1 MQPNKFS
8 SKIQETIHPEIQNT
22 ALLLGNGINNYN
34 GGSSSWNN
42 LLINL
47 AKEHISKN
55 GDFKKILEE
64 KSVSYPEFFDLVDL
78 SIKDPTIN
86 LELKKRL
93 AKGILKWKPQ
103 DVHKDWVSKFRGIN
117 RPILTTNFDYLLE
130 MADEDIRGFIQSNSR
145 KERFSPLNFKID
157 PKKREYNY
165 YYPWRSYYSN
175 RTISDCNNDF
185 AIWHIHGF
193 CDFVKSIRMGL
204 SDYMGIVEKSR
215 RILYK
220 TTGNPFKS
228 FDNLNNWIGRNTWLD
243 VFLNNNILI
252 VGLGLEVQEVSLR
265 WLLIVREKLYK
276 KYENQGIRKKTWFI
290 LNEEYD
296 LMPEGKRLFFEKLN
310 IDIIPA
316 AKSEDIYMSLP
327 TLI

>member
-1 MQPNKFS
+1 
-8 SKIQETIHPEIQNT
+8 
-22 ALLLGNGINNYN
+22 
-34 GGSSSWNN
+34 
-42 LLINL
+42 
-47 AKEHISKN
+47 
-55 GDFKKILEE
+55 
-64 KSVSYPEFFDLVDL
+64 
-78 SIKDPTIN
+78 
-86 LELKKRL
+86 
-93 AKGILKWKPQ
+93 
-103 DVHKDWVSKFRGIN
+103 
-117 RPILTTNFDYLLE
+117 
-130 MADEDIRGFIQSNSR
+130 
-145 KERFSPLNFKID
+145 
-157 PKKREYNY
+157 
-165 YYPWRSYYSN
+165 
-175 RTISDCNNDF
+175 
-185 AIWHIHGF
+185 
-193 CDFVKSIRMGL
+193 MGL

-243 VFLNNNILI
+243 IFLNNNILI

-310 IDIIPA
+310 IEIIPA